1 MRLALGPP
9 MRRLALSM
17 FIVLSLVRCGGGS
30 SPTEPSS
37 PGAPSTTLLQ
47 GQTLN
52 AIDGA
57 VVPNLSV
64 RIGTRFPITSDSSGF
79 FQTDL
84 SNQSPTTVVV
94 SGGSVVERETRM
106 GPSASRTRVAMIP
119 SSFDLGAFDE
129 MFRSSNAQ
137 LQRWTSRPSLVILGA
152 VMDYRNGS
160 DQTYS
165 ATGDQL
171 TDAEVEQLKAHL
183 TEGLALLT
191 GNTYTTFASIEIER
205 PSGGARV
212 NTLRAGQIVV
222 GRYNGIVSL
231 AKDDRLR
238 PLVGTARR
246 QHRRRGHVSR
256 SRFRSRRQ
264 PAPAA
269 ADSRAWPRTRLPA
282 RRVANVDHE
291 SLGRTG
297 ADRVRSR
304 RRDHR
309 FRAPGRQQEP
319 GHRSC
324 IDGLVGI
331 DRRGPMGGAHNRVRL
346 TDSARAELAERLIR
360 VGSSAGVAVRSRHS
374 CLASVISCS
383 SFCARRDRT
392 VGSIDRSYQA
402 LG

>member
-1 MRLALGPP
+1 
-9 MRRLALSM
+9 M

-57 VVPNLSV
+57 VAPSLSV

-129 MFRSSNAQ
+129 MFRGSNAQ

-191 GNTYTTFASIEIER
+191 GNTYTTFASVEIER

-231 AKDDRLR
+231 AKTIGYGLWSERPDGSIGGGAMYLDRGFDHDDN
-238 PLVGTARR
+238 
-246 QHRRRGHVSR
+246 RRRLLRIHELGHALGYQHVESR
-256 SRFRSRRQ
+256 TSIMNPSIGPEPTEFDRAGAIIAFARPVGNKSPDID
-264 PAPAA
+264 PASTALSA
-269 ADSRAWPRTRLPA
+269 S
-282 RRVANVDHE
+282 
-291 SLGRTG
+291 TG
-297 ADRVRSR
+297 AGRWV
-304 RRDHR
+304 
-309 FRAPGRQQEP
+309 APTT
-319 GHRSC
+319 
-324 IDGLVGI
+324 
-331 DRRGPMGGAHNRVRL
+331 A
-346 TDSARAELAERLIR
+346 
-360 VGSSAGVAVRSRHS
+360 
-374 CLASVISCS
+374 
-383 SFCARRDRT
+383 CALP
-392 VGSIDRSYQA
+392 IQ
-402 LG
+402 